1 MWSGRLADKVF
12 LRKFQNPITY
22 IIGIDNIVPSMGI
35 DYEAITRS
43 MCTPG
48 LKFLVFM
55 CVQPQN

>member
-35 DYEAITRS
+35 DYEAIIITRS

-48 LKFLVFM
+48 FLKFLLSGS
-55 CVQPQN
+55 